1 LPVTGTVLVADD
13 SPTIQNKAK
22 GILTGEG
29 LEVITVSNGVAA
41 IKKLPQVMPLLILAD
56 VAMPGRDGYEVCD
69 FVKHSPDLNHI
80 PVVLIFSDADPY
92 SEEQGAR
99 VHADGKIR
107 KMVAGKPFIP
117 EELISAVTGFLTQAE
132 SRASSPS
139 APAAVTE
146 PADEW
151 PGFYAKKG
159 PDFSALPKGDP
170 FADPAVEEVPSPTW
184 SGPASSPSTTEAET
198 TFSAAP
204 ADELA
209 TEAAPPPLPARSGPD
224 EEAPEGHEPQLIE
237 EAPAVAPPPVS
248 RTQRTI
254 LFRNPADIAEPL
266 LHDELA
272 TPPPA
277 PPSAPAEPPHSFR
290 PATPPGSFFPAN
302 RTTPEARSSFPEP
315 EPVPESFTESPD
327 EAVEEAVIT
336 SGPDTPVDT
345 NLVHSIVQKVVAKMS
360 PPALSQEVIDDMAQK
375 LAGEIIAEII
385 AESS

>member
-1 LPVTGTVLVADD
+1 MTGTVLVADD

-41 IKKLPQVMPLLILAD
+41 IKKLPQIRPLLILAD

-69 FVKHSPDLNHI
+69 FVKNSPDLSHI

-99 VHADGKIR
+99 VHADGKVR

-117 EELISAVTGFLTQAE
+117 EELISAVTGFLTQAA
-132 SRASSPS
+132 SRASSNAVPS
-139 APAAVTE
+139 SPPATVTQ
-146 PADEW
+146 PVDEE
-151 PGFYAKKG
+151 PGFSAKKG
-159 PDFSALPKGDP
+159 WDFSSLPKGDP
-170 FADPAVEEVPSPTW
+170 FADPAVEQVPSPPW
-184 SGPASSPSTTEAET
+184 SGPASSPSMAEAET
-198 TFSAAP
+198 TLSAAP

-209 TEAAPPPLPARSGPD
+209 TEAAPPPAG
-224 EEAPEGHEPQLIE
+224 EAPGGHEPQLIE
-237 EAPAVAPPPVS
+237 EPPAVVPPATP

-277 PPSAPAEPPHSFR
+277 PPSAPAEPPHASA
-290 PATPPGSFFPAN
+290 PATTLESFFPPD
-302 RTTPEARSSFPEP
+302 RTTREVQSVFSESEP
-315 EPVPESFTESPD
+315 APESSTESPD
-327 EAVEEAVIT
+327 ETVEEAVIT

-345 NLVHSIVQKVVAKMS
+345 NLVHSIVEKVVAKMS
-360 PPALSQEVIDDMAQK
+360 PPALSQEVIDEMAQK